1 MESRMSQQRLL
12 PERVISGGQTGAD
25 QAGLIVACR
34 FGIPTS
40 GWMPK
45 GFLTTTGPAP
55 DLAREFGLGEHT
67 GGYAD
72 RTEANVRLAD
82 GTLRCAASFGTLGEK
97 CTLKWL
103 RHHSKPYL
111 DIDRATPPP
120 VEEVAEWIKRH
131 SIRVLNV
138 AGNVEPKSKK
148 AKTSGITEFVI
159 DYLSRVFLVL
169 GHSPLLAS
177 DQEATEPGE

>member
-1 MESRMSQQRLL
+1 MSEQQLL
-12 PERVISGGQTGAD
+12 PQRVVSGGQTGAD
-25 QAGLIVACR
+25 QAGLIAARR
-34 FGIPTS
+34 FGIPTG

-45 GFLTTTGPAP
+45 GFITTTGPAP
-55 DLAREFGLGEHT
+55 DLAREFGLREHT

-82 GTLRCAASFGTLGEK
+82 GTLRFAASFETLGEK

-103 RHHSKPYL
+103 HHHRKPYL
-111 DIDRATPPP
+111 DIDRNAPPP

-131 SIRVLNV
+131 NVKVLNV

-148 AKTSGITEFVI
+148 AKASGITEFVI
-159 DYLSRVFLVL
+159 DYLSRVFLAL
-169 GHSPLLAS
+169 GHSPQPAS
-177 DQEATEPGE
+177 AEEATEPGE

>member
-1 MESRMSQQRLL
+1 GR
-12 PERVISGGQTGAD
+12 PEGVVCGGRPGGD
-25 QAGLIVACR
+25 RGGLTAARR
-34 FGIPTS
+34 FGIPMG

-55 DLAREFGLGEHT
+55 ELAAEYGLREHS

-82 GTLRCAASFGTLGEK
+82 GTLRFAASFETLGEK

-103 RHHSKPYL
+103 LHHHKPYL
-111 DIDRATPPP
+111 DIDRADPPP

-131 SIRVLNV
+131 NVKVLNV
-138 AGNVEPKSKK
+138 SGNVEPKSKK
-148 AKTSGITEFVI
+148 AKASGITEFVLG
-159 DYLSRVFLVL
+159 YLSRVFLAL
-169 GHSPLLAS
+169 GHSQQPAS
-177 DQEATEPGE
+177 DHEDTEPGQ